1 LIWKDIRV
9 GLDQNTVVQ
18 VLLRERVRISA
29 SVLGIL
35 RDVHAADDVFQQVV
49 LQALQSLDQFREP
62 DHVMAWA
69 LRAAR
74 HRAIDLLH
82 KRSAARLDDAVLDLL
97 EDQWAAVAADG
108 LSPRVEALQGCLEK
122 LPPPARRLL
131 RLRYENGLR
140 CGAVAERL
148 GRSVD
153 AIYQNLSRI
162 HRQLRQCVERQ
173 LKGADQPSLGE
184 AWS

>member
-1 LIWKDIRV
+1 M

-49 LQALQSLDQFREP
+49 LQALEGREQFREP
-62 DHVMAWA
+62 EHLLAWS

-74 HRAIDLLH
+74 HRAIDSIQ
-82 KRSAARLDDAVLDLL
+82 KRGARCLDTAVLELL
-97 EDQWAAVAADG
+97 EDQWVEDV
-108 LSPRVEALQGCLEK
+108 SPRVEALQHCMDK

-131 RLRYENGLR
+131 RLRYQDGLR
-140 CGAVAERL
+140 CNAVADRL
-148 GRSVD
+148 GRTVD
-153 AIYQNLSRI
+153 AVYQNLSRI

-173 LKGADQPSLGE
+173 LQSAEP
-184 AWS
+184 